1 MENFYAFIDESQAG
15 RYRLCIAAVQQSHL
29 RDTRSALQGLRL
41 TGQRRIHMAKESDRR
56 RKIICDVISDLA
68 GWEAI
73 VIESSPRKKITS
85 ETRQEL
91 FLLAAQH
98 PLWEKIQVVI
108 IEESNEKLRDK
119 RTLAWL
125 NKYGNHKFEY
135 RFEKPS
141 QEACLWL
148 ADVIAWSMS
157 KGNRWKK
164 LFTPRVEVISGP

>member
-1 MENFYAFIDESQAG
+1 MDNFYAFIDESQAG
-15 RYRLCIAAVQQSHL
+15 RYRLCIAAVKQTHL
-29 RDTRSALQGLRL
+29 KDIRSSLQALRL
-41 TGQRRIHMAKESDRR
+41 PGQRRIHMAKESDRR
-56 RKIICDVISDLA
+56 RKNICNSILELL
-68 GWEAI
+68 GWDAI
-73 VIESSPRKKITS
+73 VIESSPNKKITP

-98 PLWEKIQVVI
+98 PLWEKIEVVI
-108 IEESNEKLRDK
+108 IEDSNERVRDK

-148 ADVIAWSMS
+148 ADVIAWSLA
-157 KGNRWKK
+157 KGNQWKK
-164 LFTPRVEVISGP
+164 IFAQRVQVISGP